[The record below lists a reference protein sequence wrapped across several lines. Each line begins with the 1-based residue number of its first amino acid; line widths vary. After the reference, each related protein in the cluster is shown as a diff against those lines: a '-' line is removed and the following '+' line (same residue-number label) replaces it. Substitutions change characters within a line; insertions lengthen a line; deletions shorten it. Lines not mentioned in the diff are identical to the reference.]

1 MQLTMKI
8 SIIGQVSLTLVSPH
22 KNAVRKFGKACCCT
36 GGACPVRSA
45 APPGMLN
52 NLKWSA
58 LSKSDRFL
66 QFKRQ
71 TGHVAAC

>member
-22 KNAVRKFGKACCCT
+22 KNAVRKIGQNLTVVA
-36 GGACPVRSA
+36 GHVRST

-71 TGHVAAC
+71 AGHVAAC